1 MAVIMP
7 EFLPPATDSRLTT
20 GPRNRLESVVR
31 RCADAITAARG
42 AAAELARRA
51 RRQPSVSS
59 SHNVSR

>member
-7 EFLPPATDSRLTT
+7 EFLLQTT
-20 GPRNRLESVVR
+20 NDPKSGQSPEEPLESVVR

-51 RRQPSVSS
+51 ALAERGQR
-59 SHNVSR
+59 